1 MKYLSVDR
9 IEGNI
14 AVCLD
19 DDEKKYHIP
28 LCDVDL
34 AQPVEEGDILLLTP
48 EGKLLPAPDEKIRR
62 QQKNLELLRKLT
74 GRG

>member
-19 DDEKKYHIP
+19 EEGTRFPIP

-34 AQPVEEGDILLLTP
+34 ASPIREGDVLRLMEDGMLMLDP
-48 EGKLLPAPDEKIRR
+48 EEKRRR
-62 QQKNLELLRKLT
+62 QKVAIELLKKFK
-74 GRG
+74 

>member
-9 IEGNI
+9 IEGTL

-19 DDEKKYHIP
+19 DDETIYRIP
-28 LCDVDL
+28 LHEIDAEKV
-34 AQPVEEGDILLLTP
+34 QEGDVLLLTE
-48 EGKLLPAPDEKIRR
+48 EGKLLPAPQEKARR

-74 GRG
+74 GKG